1 MSRIMS
7 VPTAAPSVAAATAPT
22 VATATAP
29 TVAPATATA
38 AFTTAAAS
46 TAAAS
51 AAALG
56 KRHICSA
63 KRSAKRKPECAE
75 TCGKSQDDE
84 FSVDRPHD
92 IPLARRCAFWPPAQ
106 CQRDFGKRVPPP
118 PRL

>member
-1 MSRIMS
+1 
-7 VPTAAPSVAAATAPT
+7 VTAATAECVAAATAPSA
-22 VATATAP
+22 VAATAT
-29 TVAPATATA
+29 
-38 AFTTAAAS
+38 AAS

-51 AAALG
+51 TSAATAPVAAG
-56 KRHICSA
+56 KRDIGCA
-63 KRSAKRKPECAE
+63 KWPAKRKPECAE

-92 IPLARRCAFWPPAQ
+92 IPLARRCSFWPPAQ